1 MVLNTTRIIYLS
13 PYKPQIERPLKA
25 FYLGINLQVV
35 PVIIYSDEC
44 KNSVRNLM
52 CVGRYAEKM

>member
-1 MVLNTTRIIYLS
+1 MVWNTTRIIYLS

-35 PVIIYSDEC
+35 PVIIYSDDC
-44 KNSVRNLM
+44 KKFR
-52 CVGRYAEKM
+52 